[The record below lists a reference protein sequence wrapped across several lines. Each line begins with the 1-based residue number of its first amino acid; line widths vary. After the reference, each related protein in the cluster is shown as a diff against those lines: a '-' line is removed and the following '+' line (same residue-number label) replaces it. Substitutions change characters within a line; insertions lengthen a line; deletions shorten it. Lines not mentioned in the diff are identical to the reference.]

1 MAYRILITGSRDWA
15 DRDRLENAII
25 DLHNWHPFQWEDV
38 VIVHGDCPTGA
49 DAMAEYFA
57 TATAI
62 KTERHPA
69 DWKKYGR
76 AAGPKR
82 NQQMVD
88 LGAEVVLAF
97 RNPGSRGTQD
107 CINRAIKAGLNVKV
121 YEGE

>member
-1 MAYRILITGSRDWA
+1 MSFRILVTGSRGWTD
-15 DRDRLENAII
+15 DQAIVDAML
-25 DLHNWHPFQWEDV
+25 DLKNWHPFVWEDV
-38 VIVHGDCPTGA
+38 VIVHGACPTGA
-49 DAMAEYFA
+49 DYLVNLWANNVG
-57 TATAI
+57 I
-62 KTERHPA
+62 KTEKHPA

-88 LGAEVVLAF
+88 LGADVVLAF

-107 CINRAIKAGLNVKV
+107 CINRAIKAGLNVKI